1 MVNMTQK
8 VNVLWFV
15 CTEHT
20 FHRYR
25 YSKSLYGSTNTL
37 RQIPFAE
44 HMLQH
49 HRIICLSLETGS
61 THPILVNVSAVYS
74 GGRREHAPKLPLSF
88 KKSPFCMAPAGM
100 PYKRGLLQGGEIPA
114 PIKAIHWVELPGR
127 SRGQWDA
134 AKRGRLPT
142 VGSKEFVYFTSSI
155 TAVSLASPRRTP
167 VRVMRV

>member
-1 MVNMTQK
+1 MA
-8 VNVLWFV
+8 
-15 CTEHT
+15 E
-20 FHRYR
+20 
-25 YSKSLYGSTNTL
+25 GIL
-37 RQIPFAE
+37 RKRTPFA
-44 HMLQH
+44 MQLFSKRPLPFWVSPH
-49 HRIICLSLETGS
+49 HLRSWQCKVLVSRGTSNRTGPLEKAALPLFR
-61 THPILVNVSAVYS
+61 HAQKE
-74 GGRREHAPKLPLSF
+74 GGRRPLLE
-88 KKSPFCMAPAGM
+88 KEKSPFCMVPAGI
-100 PYKRGLLQGGEIPA
+100 PYKRGLLQGGENPA

>member
-88 KKSPFCMAPAGM
+88 KKSPFCLPRQGI
-100 PYKRGLLQGGEIPA
+100 PNKRGLLQGGEIPA

-127 SRGQWDA
+127 MPRPMGPA
-134 AKRGRLPT
+134 AGWFPT
-142 VGSKEFVYFTSSI
+142 IESKEFVYFTSSI
-155 TAVSLASPRRTP
+155 IAVSLASPRRTP